1 MSTHGTFKGLLKNKP
16 MTGDGQVPCDGDL
29 INSMLSDASMP
40 QSVIIVSYCW
50 RQPLAPSDVKN
61 LLSDEI
67 KFSEEIHVIRK

>member
-40 QSVIIVSYCW
+40 
-50 RQPLAPSDVKN
+50 
-61 LLSDEI
+61 
-67 KFSEEIHVIRK
+67 